1 MAPRVPRQVD
11 PEKKPTP
18 SQTRVPSLDDFSGKN
33 ASGSTTLDGTKGFS
47 KPSYAIS
54 PYVPIPRPV
63 TGEALITTGSE
74 PLRIPVA
81 VDTSTPRG
89 VQIASD
95 INSILNA
102 DRYSKSDAEALWDQL
117 PVETQNTLTQI
128 AKSQGGRSGKA
139 FWERSVSASYLS
151 SKQGNPVSPWDII
164 NTGAA
169 GGGTAAGGRGG
180 GGAYTGPVRSVT
192 VQAETDIVASA
203 RAAAEELL
211 GRMPT
216 QQELDRILKR
226 TRAAEQAQPTVQ
238 TRQGPGQ
245 VTTAE
250 GLTKEGRDNILRQ
263 VLMQSPDY
271 QDYQIDSTVMDM
283 MLTNLRRGQEV
294 ARG

>member
-1 MAPRVPRQVD
+1 MRRPGDTRPGFEPKYDDQTPEQVAQSAA
-11 PEKKPTP
+11 KPP
-18 SQTRVPSLDDFSGKN
+18 AQADTRPVVTSM
-33 ASGSTTLDGTKGFS
+33 
-47 KPSYAIS
+47 KP
-54 PYVPIPRPV
+54 PRPGLAPEV
-63 TGEALITTGSE
+63 Y
-74 PLRIPVA
+74 A
-81 VDTSTPRG
+81 V
-89 VQIASD
+89 SD
-95 INSILNA
+95 VYTERENLNA
-102 DRYSKSDAEALWDQL
+102 MRVTDPDRYARIVAELRRTGLLGARANSESSIDTAYKKLLQ
-117 PVETQNTLTQI
+117 
-128 AKSQGGRSGKA
+128 AASSSFSQGM
-139 FWERSVSASYLS
+139 
-151 SKQGNPVSPWDII
+151 PVTPQQARNIL
-164 NTGAA
+164 A
-169 GGGTAAGGRGG
+169 GGSAAEGTAAGGVGG
-180 GGAYTGPVRSVT
+180 GRGGAYTGPVRSVT

-226 TRAAEQAQPTVQ
+226 TRSAEQAQPTVQ

-245 VTTAE
+245 ITTAE

>member
-1 MAPRVPRQVD
+1 MVARIPRQTD
-11 PEKKPTP
+11 PEDNRSTDPFSDALQQIIAEEVAKNQGSRTKTPWSPQSYSAGSRFGVTVPKTYDEVFVETGTIGGIVKASDPTSAFYASRRQPTDVPNYNALPP
-18 SQTRVPSLDDFSGKN
+18 SERQLFDLAAAAIHPMK
-33 ASGSTTLDGTKGFS
+33 SGSNYYEELITASWDLSTKGIY
-47 KPSYAIS
+47 KS
-54 PYVPIPRPV
+54 PQQLAY
-63 TGEALITTGSE
+63 EAYIE
-74 PLRIPVA
+74 
-81 VDTSTPRG
+81 
-89 VQIASD
+89 
-95 INSILNA
+95 N
-102 DRYSKSDAEALWDQL
+102 
-117 PVETQNTLTQI
+117 
-128 AKSQGGRSGKA
+128 GGRG
-139 FWERSVSASYLS
+139 
-151 SKQGNPVSPWDII
+151 
-164 NTGAA
+164 GAA
-169 GGGTAAGGRGG
+169 GGGRS
-180 GGAYTGPVRSVT
+180 GAYTGPVRSVT

-226 TRAAEQAQPTVQ
+226 TRSAEQAQPTVQ

>member
-1 MAPRVPRQVD
+1 MAVR
-11 PEKKPTP
+11 
-18 SQTRVPSLDDFSGKN
+18 
-33 ASGSTTLDGTKGFS
+33 
-47 KPSYAIS
+47 
-54 PYVPIPRPV
+54 PIPRREDFEPV
-63 TGEALITTGSE
+63 DETEIASQRPIGVSSGIQGLPGTTNVDPVFLGYAGTTAPYGSPRPVYSNVYEQRQQLSRLRAEARKSPDARAQYNGIVSLLQARGYLGPRTKPTGENVDQAWMDLLKENAAAADSVFAATPSDLLLGGS
-74 PLRIPVA
+74 P
-81 VDTSTPRG
+81 
-89 VQIASD
+89 SD
-95 INSILNA
+95 MPAAAGS
-102 DRYSKSDAEALWDQL
+102 
-117 PVETQNTLTQI
+117 
-128 AKSQGGRSGKA
+128 GGR
-139 FWERSVSASYLS
+139 
-151 SKQGNPVSPWDII
+151 
-164 NTGAA
+164 
-169 GGGTAAGGRGG
+169 

-226 TRAAEQAQPTVQ
+226 TRSAEQAQPTVQ
-238 TRQGPGQ
+238 TRQGPGRG
-245 VTTAE
+245 TTAE